1 MKSLATHMKESFN
14 QTNEN
19 IIDIVTTTS
28 DKEEVEE
35 TDTSTKEEPA
45 D

>member
-14 QTNEN
+14 ES
-19 IIDIVTTTS
+19 IIDLVIAPN
-28 DKEEVEE
+28 DKDEEVVE